1 MKTVYFA
8 IAVACLAACEPAV
21 PDSGAG
27 VGFGDYNTY
36 EANRLNREAQ
46 LQGRPA
52 ATVVAAKPQ
61 TVQPEGAT
69 VPTPTNASL
78 SAIPEANTGAVS
90 TNDLAAAGIGATTPT
105 SPAVAGTAS
114 NIEGGAGR
122 VEASPA
128 NAAPSLV
135 QNRGGISDEQDF
147 SAVID
152 RRGIE
157 LDAEQRAQNAAQY
170 QVIQPTALPQRDG
183 GGAPNIVQYALS
195 TTNNVGQQ
203 QFSRSRFNGQRK
215 FQRNCLKYASPDQAQ
230 QDFLVRGGPQKD
242 RLGIDPDGDGFAC
255 GWDPRP
261 FRSGL
266 SN

>member
-52 ATVVAAKPQ
+52 ATVVAAQPQ

-69 VPTPTNASL
+69 VPTPTNAPL

-152 RRGIE
+152 RRGY
-157 LDAEQRAQNAAQY
+157 RAGRRATRPKMRRNTKLFS
-170 QVIQPTALPQRDG
+170 PTALPQRDG

-203 QFSRSRFNGQRK
+203 QFSRSRF
-215 FQRNCLKYASPDQAQ
+215 
-230 QDFLVRGGPQKD
+230 
-242 RLGIDPDGDGFAC
+242 
-255 GWDPRP
+255 
-261 FRSGL
+261 
-266 SN
+266 

>member
-52 ATVVAAKPQ
+52 ATVVAAQPQ

-69 VPTPTNASL
+69 VPTPTNAPL

-105 SPAVAGTAS
+105 SPAVAGTAFEHRRWRRTRRS
-114 NIEGGAGR
+114 IACK
-122 VEASPA
+122 
-128 NAAPSLV
+128 
-135 QNRGGISDEQDF
+135 RGSE
-147 SAVID
+147 
-152 RRGIE
+152 
-157 LDAEQRAQNAAQY
+157 
-170 QVIQPTALPQRDG
+170 P
-183 GGAPNIVQYALS
+183 
-195 TTNNVGQQ
+195 
-203 QFSRSRFNGQRK
+203 RSESWRH
-215 FQRNCLKYASPDQAQ
+215 
-230 QDFLVRGGPQKD
+230 
-242 RLGIDPDGDGFAC
+242 
-255 GWDPRP
+255 
-261 FRSGL
+261 FR
-266 SN
+266 